1 MAGAIRRR
9 LSFITA
15 SYLELG
21 ASWTAKGELDRAIA
35 INNKYVRSARQPGA
49 ISGGRQSLI
58 VREGETILNNT
69 EKSQRVAPLIIVSL

>member
-1 MAGAIRRR
+1 MGPANVKAQNSRA
-9 LSFITA
+9 SSTA

-21 ASWTAKGELDRAIA
+21 ASWMAKGELGRAIA

-49 ISGGRQSLI
+49 ISEGRQSLI

-69 EKSQRVAPLIIVSL
+69 DSISRS